1 MEPLRRMGETMSGRK
16 ILIID
21 DDELLVGAI
30 QKKFETA
37 GFSVKAAINGVAGR
51 ELVEAESPDLIILDL
66 ALPDDDGTDICR
78 DVRANSR
85 VPIIMLTGR
94 AEETDRIVGLEL
106 GADDYVTKPFSLSE
120 LVARAKAVLRRTEPI
135 QNAQDDEPTVLDAL
149 GVIVDL
155 RAHEVTVDGTG
166 IALTPTEYKLLVTLM
181 RHQGQVLSAQ
191 ELLEAV
197 WDYDDYDTHLVEV
210 HIANLRAKIEK
221 DPKKPERIQTLRSF
235 GYRFG

>member
-1 MEPLRRMGETMSGRK
+1 MTGRK

-37 GFSVKAAINGVAGR
+37 GFDVNVATTGSEGR
-51 ELVEAESPDLIILDL
+51 ELLEREKPDLLVLDL

-78 DVRANSR
+78 DVRASSTI
-85 VPIIMLTGR
+85 PIIMLTGR

-120 LVARAKAVLRRTEPI
+120 LVARARAVLRRTEP
-135 QNAQDDEPTVLDAL
+135 QRQVQEEEPTMLQGA
-149 GVIVDL
+149 GVTVNL
-155 RAHEVTVDGTG
+155 RAHEVTVDGQPVS
-166 IALTPTEYKLLVTLM
+166 LTPTEYKLLVTLM
-181 RHQGQVLSAQ
+181 KHEGEVLSA
-191 ELLEAV
+191 EKLLEAV
-197 WDYDDYDTHLVEV
+197 WGYDEYDTHLVEV
-210 HIANLRAKIEK
+210 HIANLRSKIEP
-221 DPKKPERIQTLRSF
+221 DPKNPERIHTLRAF

>member
-1 MEPLRRMGETMSGRK
+1 MNGRT

-30 QKKFETA
+30 EKKLQTA
-37 GFSVKAAINGVAGR
+37 GFTVQTATTGSRGR
-51 ELVEAESPDLIILDL
+51 ELIRESPPDLVILDL

-78 DVRANSR
+78 TVRASSK

-120 LVARAKAVLRRTEPI
+120 LVARARAVLRRIEP
-135 QNAQDDEPTVLDAL
+135 QKAQPEEPAVLSGAGVTVNM
-149 GVIVDL
+149 
-155 RAHEVTVDGTG
+155 RAHEVLVDE
-166 IALTPTEYKLLVTLM
+166 APVSLTPTEYKLLVALM
-181 RHQGQVLSAQ
+181 KQQGEVVSAQ
-191 ELLEAV
+191 KLLEAV
-197 WDYDDYDTHLVEV
+197 WGYREYDTHLVEV
-210 HIANLRAKIEK
+210 HVANLRGKIEK
-221 DPKKPERIQTLRSF
+221 DPKNPSRIHTLRAF

>member
-1 MEPLRRMGETMSGRK
+1 MNGRK

-37 GFSVKAAINGVAGR
+37 GFEVVTAINGATGR
-51 ELVEAESPDLIILDL
+51 ESLDSEDPDLVILDL
-66 ALPDDDGTDICR
+66 MLPDDDGTDICR
-78 DVRANSR
+78 DVRASSR

-120 LVARAKAVLRRTEPI
+120 LVARTRAVLRRMEPP
-135 QNAQDDEPTVLDAL
+135 QEAAEEEPTVLEGL
-149 GVIVDL
+149 GVHVNL
-155 RAHEVTVDGTG
+155 RAHDVKVGDESVS
-166 IALTPTEYKLLVTLM
+166 LTPTEYKLLIALM
-181 RHQGQVLSAQ
+181 KHQGEVLSAQ
-191 ELLEAV
+191 KLLESV
-197 WDYDDYDTHLVEV
+197 WGYDEYDTHLVEV
-210 HIANLRAKIEK
+210 HIANLRSKIEQ
-221 DPKKPERIQTLRSF
+221 DPKNPERIHTLRAF

>member
-1 MEPLRRMGETMSGRK
+1 MIGHK
-16 ILIID
+16 ILIVD

-30 QKKFETA
+30 QRKFEAA
-37 GFSVKAAINGVAGR
+37 GFRVTKATRGAQGR
-51 ELVEAESPDLIILDL
+51 QLVESEDPDLIILDL

-78 DVRANSR
+78 DVRARSR

-120 LVARAKAVLRRTEPI
+120 LVARARAVLRRTEPPREPMKE
-135 QNAQDDEPTVLDAL
+135 EPTVLDGL
-149 GVIVDL
+149 GVHVDL
-155 RAHEVTVDGTG
+155 RAHEVLVGG
-166 IALTPTEYKLLVTLM
+166 EQVSLTPTEYKLLVALM
-181 RHQGQVLSAQ
+181 RRQGEVVSAQ

-197 WDYDDYDTHLVEV
+197 WGYDEYDTHLVEV
-210 HIANLRAKIEK
+210 HIANLRSKVER
-221 DPKKPERIQTLRSF
+221 DPKNPERIQTLRSF

>member
-1 MEPLRRMGETMSGRK
+1 MTGRR

-37 GFSVKAAINGVAGR
+37 GFRVATAHTGAEGR
-51 ELVEAESPDLIILDL
+51 QILKSDPPDLVILDL

-78 DVRANSR
+78 DVRATSR

-120 LVARAKAVLRRTEPI
+120 LVARARAVLRRMEPPREPPKE
-135 QNAQDDEPTVLDAL
+135 EPTHLEGL
-149 GVIVDL
+149 GVTVDL
-155 RAHEVTVDGTG
+155 RAHEVRVNGELIT
-166 IALTPTEYKLLVTLM
+166 LTPTEYKLLVALM
-181 RHQGQVLSAQ
+181 KRAGEVVSAQ
-191 ELLEAV
+191 ELLEEV
-197 WDYDDYDTHLVEV
+197 WGYDEYDTHLVEV
-210 HIANLRAKIEK
+210 HIANLRSKIEA
-221 DPKKPERIQTLRSF
+221 DPKRPERIQTLRSF
-235 GYRFG
+235 GYRYG

>member
-1 MEPLRRMGETMSGRK
+1 MNGRT

-30 QKKFETA
+30 EKKLQTA
-37 GFSVKAAINGVAGR
+37 GFTVQTATTGSRGR
-51 ELVEAESPDLIILDL
+51 ELIIESPPDLVILDL

-78 DVRANSR
+78 TVRASSK

-120 LVARAKAVLRRTEPI
+120 LVARARAVLRRIEP
-135 QNAQDDEPTVLDAL
+135 QKAQPEEPAVLSGAGVTVNM
-149 GVIVDL
+149 
-155 RAHEVTVDGTG
+155 RAHEVLVDE
-166 IALTPTEYKLLVTLM
+166 APVSLTPTEYKLLVALM
-181 RHQGQVLSAQ
+181 KQQGEVVSAQ
-191 ELLEAV
+191 KLLEAV
-197 WDYDDYDTHLVEV
+197 WGYREYDTHLVEV
-210 HIANLRAKIEK
+210 HVANLRGKIEK
-221 DPKKPERIQTLRSF
+221 DPKNPSRIHTLRAF